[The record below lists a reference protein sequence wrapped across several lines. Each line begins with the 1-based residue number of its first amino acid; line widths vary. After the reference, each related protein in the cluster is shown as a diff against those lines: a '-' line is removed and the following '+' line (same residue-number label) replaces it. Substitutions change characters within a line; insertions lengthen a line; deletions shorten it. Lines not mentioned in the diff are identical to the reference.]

1 MPNEMGAKL
10 RQTLQGLC
18 FDTSWNYA
26 VFWKLKRGTCMNLA
40 WEDGYIN
47 EYVKTSI
54 VSNVSA
60 CMAPGFPLSG
70 MGCGQEGAYVQDGFS
85 VGDQIGRAVAQMS
98 CQVFIF
104 GEGTIGSVAFTE
116 GHQWIFGDKNCIS
129 ELNSVGPVY
138 GRILFEYPIE
148 WQDQFAAG
156 IKTIAVIAVMP
167 HGVVQ
172 FGSTQMITE
181 DLDFVNQV
189 KEQVK
194 ENLDFVNHI
203 KDEFGIF
210 QNIPKP
216 LLPNNNLDGR
226 SGKIEGPLFQKMSI
240 PLTSLGNAASLG
252 LANATPSEDKS
263 NPSVLKIPSS
273 GILDQFISPANLV
286 VKNKSLPS
294 CTMAFPSMGSD
305 SASAGTVNHPSPFQQ
320 NNPLNNLLAHIADKN
335 GSESNAVIL
344 PSSSRVYPFKSR
356 IPASIAMPDRQQTLN
371 MGSNSIFMDQSQ
383 YQGKMALDFHD
394 DCILNSICGAK
405 SINAERFGQDSFKGT
420 QKNDRLQETPVDVQ
434 PSVPFIQDNVGQSGY
449 SSLAARF
456 LARNIN
462 KTKKEPTA
470 MPMVKVD
477 TEKINYTSP
486 LLSSVNMG
494 ITISDNRESCNVQWP
509 DTAGCHNTK
518 MLENLSNDLVTSIGH
533 QNVSVSNT
541 VGLDQSSWQKEV
553 IDKNISEHLSEN
565 GIHGMNPVKEVSKSA
580 MSDLSNYSAI
590 LSDFDNPD
598 VIEFGSSNNSRFLPS
613 KGQNKTM
620 NAVSCTPSSGEL
632 LEALRPTFKVPEN
645 SVWDDILFHRGV
657 SGANLGSQNF
667 GVSPCSDYH
676 SEEEVNKKSDL
687 SIITAT
693 EGWFL
698 PETKSEDLLDAV
710 VANRCL
716 RTNQGLDENI
726 SCKTTFSSTANLT
739 PVYCSSAKSD
749 NCSIV
754 QVSASEKEQSM
765 AVDISKPRESLDLG
779 DCTNRTFSSMFHED
793 MGIKMFASESSTNS
807 MPKSL
812 VSEAHC
818 ENHGFAQTKRPGEPI
833 KGNRKRA
840 KPGESS
846 RPRPKDRQQIQ
857 DRLKEL
863 RDIIPNGAKC
873 SIDTLLERTI
883 KHMHFL
889 QSVTKYADKLK
900 LTGKSKVLDEEVAM
914 LASTMEG
921 GASWAFE
928 LGGQAL
934 GCPIIVENLNQA
946 RQMLVEMLCE
956 ERGLFLEIADI
967 IRNLGLTILKGIMEA
982 RNDKIWAR
990 FVVEADRDVH
1000 RVEILWSLMQLL
1012 QPSTKGSCTSNH
1024 SSIGNSQVTENVS
1037 QTFDTFQLSPMVCGP

>member
-1 MPNEMGAKL
+1 MTEEMGTKL

-47 EYVKTSI
+47 EYVKTP
-54 VSNVSA
+54 VVLNVSA
-60 CMAPGFPLSG
+60 YMTHGFPLSG
-70 MGCGQEGAYVQDGFS
+70 MGCGQEGGYAQDGFS

-98 CQVFIF
+98 CQVFTF
-104 GEGTIGSVAFTE
+104 GEGTIGSVAFTDK
-116 GHQWIFGDKNCIS
+116 HQWIFGDKNCVS
-129 ELNSVGPVY
+129 ELNHVGSVY
-138 GRILFEYPIE
+138 GRILLEYPIE

-172 FGSTQMITE
+172 LGSTQMIME
-181 DLDFVNQV
+181 DLNFVNQV

-194 ENLDFVNHI
+194 EDLDFVNHV

-210 QNIPKP
+210 QNIPKSF
-216 LLPNNNLDGR
+216 LPNNNLDGQ
-226 SGKIEGPLFQKMSI
+226 SGKIEGSLFQKMSI

-252 LANATPSEDKS
+252 VTNATPSEDNS
-263 NPSVLKIPSS
+263 NASVLKIPSS
-273 GILDQFISPANLV
+273 DILDKFISPANLV
-286 VKNKSLPS
+286 EKNKSLPS
-294 CTMAFPSMGSD
+294 CTLALPSDG
-305 SASAGTVNHPSPFQQ
+305 ASTGTVNHLSSFQQ
-320 NNPLNNLLAHIADKN
+320 NNAPLNNLLAHIADKK
-335 GSESNAVIL
+335 GSETGNAIIV
-344 PSSSRVYPFKSR
+344 PSTSRVYPFKGQM
-356 IPASIAMPDRQQTLN
+356 PTNIALPDRQQTLN
-371 MGSNSIFMDQSQ
+371 MGSSSIFMEQPQ
-383 YQGKMALDFHD
+383 FQGKMAFNFPD

-405 SINAERFGQDSFKGT
+405 SINAERLGQDSFNITHKD
-420 QKNDRLQETPVDVQ
+420 DRLQETALDVQ
-434 PSVPFIQDNVGQSGY
+434 PSGPLFQDSVGQSGY
-449 SSLAARF
+449 STLAAR
-456 LARNIN
+456 LLERNIN
-462 KTKKEPTA
+462 KTKKEATA
-470 MPMVKVD
+470 MPVVKVD
-477 TEKINYTSP
+477 TENITYTSP
-486 LLSSVNMG
+486 SLSSANMG
-494 ITISDNRESCNVQWP
+494 MAISDNRQSCNVQWSAS
-509 DTAGCHNTK
+509 AGCHNTK
-518 MLENLSNDLVTSIGH
+518 MLKNLSNGLATSLGY

-541 VGLDQSSWQKEV
+541 VGLDHSSWQKEV
-553 IDKNISEHLSEN
+553 IGKNIAEHLSDN

-580 MSDLSNYSAI
+580 MTDLSKYSAI
-590 LSDFDNPD
+590 LADFDNPD
-598 VIEFGSSNNSRFLPS
+598 VIEFGSSDNSRNLPS

-620 NAVSCTPSSGEL
+620 HAISCIPSSVEL
-632 LEALRPTFKVPEN
+632 LEALRPTFKAPDN
-645 SVWDDILFHRGV
+645 SVWDEMLFHRGV
-657 SGANLGSQNF
+657 SSTNLGNQNF

-676 SEEEVNKKSDL
+676 SEDVNKKSDL
-687 SIITAT
+687 SIMTAT

-716 RTNQGLDENI
+716 RTNQGVDDNI
-726 SCKTTFSSTANLT
+726 SCKTTFSSTTNLT

-749 NCSIV
+749 NCSV
-754 QVSASEKEQSM
+754 AQVSASEKEQSM

-779 DCTNRTFSSMFHED
+779 DCTNRSFSSMFHED
-793 MGIKMFASESSTNS
+793 IGVKMFANESSINS

-812 VSEAHC
+812 VNDAHC
-818 ENHGFAQTKRPGEPI
+818 ENNGFTQAKRPGEPI

-863 RDIIPNGAKC
+863 REIIPNGAKC

-900 LTGKSKVLDEEVAM
+900 LTGKSKVLDEEVAL

-928 LGGQAL
+928 LGGQAV

-1012 QPSTKGSCTSNH
+1012 QPNTKGSSTSNH
-1024 SSIGNSQVTENVS
+1024 SSLANSQVTENVS